1 MMEVYYQEDY
11 LTIFLDEDNS
21 LAKAVWQGFLS
32 SQELRHRS
40 QVCLELIENLGLR
53 NWLADNR
60 KMKAIRKQDQ
70 EWLLQEMA
78 PKLGRS
84 SLRRMATLVSEDIF
98 NQMAVESMYQ
108 KANGLFRFDH
118 QYFKDEIS
126 ALLWLKQSQYHANY
140 S

>member
-1 MMEVYYQEDY
+1 
-11 LTIFLDEDNS
+11 
-21 LAKAVWQGFLS
+21 
-32 SQELRHRS
+32 
-40 QVCLELIENLGLR
+40 
-53 NWLADNR
+53 
-60 KMKAIRKQDQ
+60 MKAIRKQDQ